1 MVVPAQLWIGEEQAL
16 IDSCIVY
23 LQKKFCLHNG
33 CKTCSSCEKIIQRQ
47 HASIVW
53 LTPSKGYTRSDI
65 APLFEKI
72 VFSLDQDKQFFFII
86 PQAELLNSASANSLL
101 KTIEEPP
108 MGYNFIFFAQR
119 PSLILPTIVSRC
131 VMSIIDHNS
140 LESDKG
146 QLLDY
151 CIEAKLSS
159 ASAYNKLLEKKQI
172 TDLMLHDFLDEL
184 LKRFNLIAQKALR
197 EEDQLSFQKAQ
208 KKCAQIRNAY
218 EFFPMPGSG
227 KYFLRNLFLTLCF

>member
-1 MVVPAQLWIGEEQAL
+1 MLVPAQLWIGEEQAL

-33 CKTCSSCEKIIQRQ
+33 CKNCSSCEKIIQRQ
-47 HASIVW
+47 HASVLW

-108 MGYNFIFFAQR
+108 AGYNFIFFAQR

-131 VMSIIDHNS
+131 VTSMIDQTS
-140 LESDKG
+140 LEGDKG
-146 QLLDY
+146 QLLGFF
-151 CIEAKLSS
+151 IEAKLSS

-184 LKRFNLIAQKALR
+184 LKRFIAQKALK
-197 EEDQLSFQKAQ
+197 EEDELSFQKAQ
-208 KKCAQIRNAY
+208 KKCVQIRNAY
-218 EFFPMPGSG
+218 ELFPMPGSG